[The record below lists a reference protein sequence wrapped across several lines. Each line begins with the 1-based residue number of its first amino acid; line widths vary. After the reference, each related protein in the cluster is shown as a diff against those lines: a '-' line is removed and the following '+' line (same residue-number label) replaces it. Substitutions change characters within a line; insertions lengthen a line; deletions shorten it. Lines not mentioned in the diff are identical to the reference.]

1 MRVLERGFTLV
12 ELLIGLAIVA
22 LMLFLGVPAFT
33 TFLQNTQIR
42 NAAETTLQ
50 GLDLARAE
58 AVRLNQPVRFQFVSN
73 FTSGCTLSATSLSWI
88 VSLADPTGACNAKA
102 WGDNVTNTSLSPAP
116 SAPFII
122 EAKSAKE
129 GSANVALATTGG
141 STLVFSGLGRLV
153 SAGITQI
160 DFTNPA
166 GGTCTYADPTNGKMR
181 CLRIQVSTSGQA
193 KMCDPKVTDTTDP
206 RVCN

>member
-1 MRVLERGFTLV
+1 MRFTQGGVTLI
-12 ELLIGLAIVA
+12 ELMIGLAIVA
-22 LMLFLGVPAFT
+22 LVLFLGVPSFA

-58 AVRLNQPVRFQFVSN
+58 AVRLNAPVRFQLVSDL
-73 FTSGCTLSATSLSWI
+73 TSGCTLSATSLNWI
-88 VSLADPTGACNAKA
+88 VSLQDPSGACNATV
-102 WGDNVTNTSLSPAP
+102 WGGNVTNTSLATPP

-122 EAKSAKE
+122 EEKAASE
-129 GSANVALATTGG
+129 GSPNVTVAATGG
-141 STLVFSGLGRLV
+141 SSAVFNGLGRLA
-153 SAGITQI
+153 SAGITTI
-160 DFTNPA
+160 DFSNPA
-166 GGTCTYADPTNGKMR
+166 GGTCTYADATNGKMR
-181 CLRIQVSTSGQA
+181 CLRIQLSSGGQA